1 MNNPLVQPDPGLF
14 IWTILTF
21 LVLLFLLRKFAWKP
35 LLTMLESREK
45 MIRDSLDDAEKA
57 KLELERLNQ
66 ESEEIVAKA
75 RSEAQTVVSE
85 GKSTAEKMKEGIL
98 NTAQEKADQLM
109 EEARKQIKAEKE
121 KAILEIKSEVVDL
134 SLEITKKLIGKN
146 ISKADNQSLIEESL
160 KEINLKHEA

>member
-21 LVLLFLLRKFAWKP
+21 LVLLFMLRKFAWKP
-35 LLTMLESREK
+35 LLSMLEKREEG
-45 MIRDSLDDAEKA
+45 IRNSLDDAEKA

-75 RSEAQTVVSE
+75 RSEAQDVVSE
-85 GKSTAEKMKEGIL
+85 GKSTAEKI
-98 NTAQEKADQLM
+98 KADILRT
-109 EEARKQIKAEKE
+109 ARDKADIIVEDAKKQIKSEKD
-121 KAILEIKSEVVDL
+121 KAIGEIKSEVVDL
-134 SLEITKKLIGKN
+134 SLQIANKLIGKN
-146 ISKADNQSLIEESL
+146 ISKSDNQTLIEKSL